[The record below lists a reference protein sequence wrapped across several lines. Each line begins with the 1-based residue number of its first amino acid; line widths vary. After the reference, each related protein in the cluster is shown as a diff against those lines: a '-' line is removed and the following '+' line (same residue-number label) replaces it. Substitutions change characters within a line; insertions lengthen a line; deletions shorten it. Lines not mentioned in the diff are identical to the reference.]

1 MVDWKKKAIRAAAI
15 AALLEADWY
24 YRWAGKYANEKTART
39 LVATVL
45 ADCLKD
51 AYPVER
57 YRETAEAALVCI
69 QRKRSEDLELKYEEG
84 AIKRVMEVLGDD
96 GDQVE

>member
-1 MVDWKKKAIRAAAI
+1 MNWKKKAIRAAAI

-51 AYPVER
+51 TYPPAH
-57 YRETAEAALVCI
+57 YREVAEVAIGCI
-69 QRKRSEDLELKYEEG
+69 RRKERKDLELKYEESSV
-84 AIKRVMEVLGDD
+84 KRVMEVLSHD